1 MTDQKRVQVAPSLL
15 AADPGRLAE
24 AALQAQVAGADMLHL
39 DVMDGRFVPSI
50 TFGPGLVA
58 SLSRACT
65 IPLDVHLMIEE
76 PERHLEAFAA
86 AGSHI
91 ITVHVEASPHIH
103 RLLGRIRDLG
113 VKAGVSLN
121 PGTPLSAVRWVLDM
135 ADVVLVMTVNPG
147 AGGQAYIDSMTGK
160 IARLRTIIQRMGA
173 QAVIEADGGI
183 TPKTAP
189 AVIEAGATWL
199 VAGSAVF
206 GQEDMAGAIRAIRGG
221 A

>member
-1 MTDQKRVQVAPSLL
+1 MRVQVAPSLL

-24 AALQAQVAGADMLHL
+24 AALQAQEAGADMLHL

-58 SLSRACT
+58 SLSRNCG

-91 ITVHVEASPHIH
+91 ITLHVETSPHIH
-103 RLLGRIRDLG
+103 RLLGQIKG
-113 VKAGVSLN
+113 MGIKAGVSLN
-121 PGTPLSAVRWVLDM
+121 PGTPLSAVRWVLDV
-135 ADVVLVMTVNPG
+135 ADMVLVMTVNPG
-147 AGGQAYIDSMTGK
+147 AGGQAFIDSMTRK
-160 IARLRTIIQRMGA
+160 IARLRAIIDGMGLGT
-173 QAVIEADGGI
+173 VIEVDGGI
-183 TPKTAP
+183 TPRTAP
-189 AVIEAGATWL
+189 AAIDAGATVL

-221 A
+221 S

>member
-1 MTDQKRVQVAPSLL
+1 MIDQKRVQVAPSLL

-24 AALQAQVAGADMLHL
+24 AALQAQAAGADMLHL

-86 AGSHI
+86 AGSNI
-91 ITVHVEASPHIH
+91 ITVHVEACPHIH